1 MSDDLDNESEFG
13 RVTWLSSE
21 EDGGPDVG
29 VVLGLG
35 EGRSLFIGELPNI
48 TLQEHGLD
56 PNDGSWWLSM
66 YEPDDH
72 IILGPVRNEDGARD
86 VFDRLFAVLQQSLR
100 LTQALAEAEAAL
112 EKIASPFGDFA
123 EGEPTA
129 RKASLWHSMAIEQ
142 SDIAAQALSTIRAA
156 GGGRDG

>member
-72 IILGPVRNEDGARD
+72 IILGPVRNEGRRSRRVRPPVRRPSAEPSPLPKPSQKQRLRWSGSPIQPAISPKPDGYSPWSPSPLPNNPAG
-86 VFDRLFAVLQQSLR
+86 
-100 LTQALAEAEAAL
+100 QAME
-112 EKIASPFGDFA
+112 GDH
-123 EGEPTA
+123 G
-129 RKASLWHSMAIEQ
+129 
-142 SDIAAQALSTIRAA
+142 
-156 GGGRDG
+156 

>member
-1 MSDDLDNESEFG
+1 MSRRALTYMDPMSPGHSSPDGRCAPRAANRHLPPQRARRMSDDLDNESEFG

-56 PNDGSWWLSM
+56 P
-66 YEPDDH
+66 E
-72 IILGPVRNEDGARD
+72 
-86 VFDRLFAVLQQSLR
+86 
-100 LTQALAEAEAAL
+100 
-112 EKIASPFGDFA
+112 
-123 EGEPTA
+123 
-129 RKASLWHSMAIEQ
+129 
-142 SDIAAQALSTIRAA
+142 
-156 GGGRDG
+156 

>member
-112 EKIASPFGDFA
+112 EKIANSAGDK
-123 EGEPTA
+123 PP
-129 RKASLWHSMAIEQ
+129 SLM
-142 SDIAAQALSTIRAA
+142 DIHRGRQALSPNNPA
-156 GGGRDG
+156 GQAMEGDHG

>member
-72 IILGPVRNEDGARD
+72 IILGPVRNEYGARD
-86 VFDRLFAVLQQSLR
+86 VFDRLFATLQQSSRR
-100 LTQALAEAEAAL
+100 LEALEEAERAL
-112 EKIASPFGDFA
+112 EASALVMDGMQDGN
-123 EGEPTA
+123 GEPAPEISLIDTA
-129 RKASLWHSMAIEQ
+129 LTR
-142 SDIAAQALSTIRAA
+142 IRAA
-156 GGGRDG
+156 KGGE